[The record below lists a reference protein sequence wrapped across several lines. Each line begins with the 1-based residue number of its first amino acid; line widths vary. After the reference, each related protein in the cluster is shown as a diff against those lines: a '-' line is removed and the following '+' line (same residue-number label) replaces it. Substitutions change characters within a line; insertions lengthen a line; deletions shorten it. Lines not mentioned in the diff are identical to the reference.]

1 MVPLLPLKLTEQS
14 WHGLTHVLAVKVRPL
29 VVVYRVVSFTS
40 VGVPLMVQVV
50 LLILKPAGSAG
61 VIVQL
66 AIASPELL
74 KVISVM
80 AKPLQG
86 LLLAIQVV
94 YLPVVQ

>member
-1 MVPLLPLKLTEQS
+1 V
-14 WHGLTHVLAVKVRPL
+14 AVI
-29 VVVYRVVSFTS
+29 VYRVEAFTS

-50 LLILKPAGSAG
+50 LLILKLAGSAG

-74 KVISVM
+74 KVI
-80 AKPLQG
+80 
-86 LLLAIQVV
+86 V

>member
-1 MVPLLPLKLTEQS
+1 
-14 WHGLTHVLAVKVRPL
+14 
-29 VVVYRVVSFTS
+29 
-40 VGVPLMVQVV
+40 VPLMVQVV

-80 AKPLQG
+80 AKSIGFQT
-86 LLLAIQVV
+86 LLRTKYVPSLVKIH
-94 YLPVVQ
+94 